1 MNEWNLDALYTSFQ
15 DKNFQEDLNTLKDLN
30 KNYPTYRSE
39 KTEASL
45 HKIIET
51 KIEIE
56 KRIERL
62 HFFIQLSLSAH
73 TDDAEA
79 THYLD
84 QLNNITASMIGEDI
98 KNNAYIAEFDLDSC
112 QDPFIQEHAYI
123 LHEIKNK
130 QKYVLDEKEESIIAH
145 MKNTGS
151 YAWMKHKD
159 AVVSSIKVNIDGYD
173 YPLTKV
179 LNMAHSSDKQT
190 RMKAYFAE
198 LDAYK
203 PYEETIATCL
213 SGIKGEVLYTSKLR
227 GYESPLEESC
237 IKSRL
242 KMETLNTL
250 LSVMKKNMPEIREYL
265 KIKADYLG
273 YQNGLPWFELYAP
286 VVEDDEEYSFE
297 KGSQF
302 VIDQFYTFSK
312 HLGDFATHAIKNH
325 WADVYPRENKV
336 GGAFCENIRSLKQS
350 RFLFNYGNH
359 FSDVITVAHEF
370 GHGFH
375 GRCLGDQTILNT
387 HYPMPIGETASNFCE
402 TIVGKGALKSATP
415 TQKIVIL
422 ENTLSNAIQVIC
434 DIYSRFLFESRFFE
448 ARKQGPVSAKETKKI
463 MLQAQIEAYGDGLDH
478 NYLHPYMWTWKP
490 HYYDPDYSFYN
501 YPYAFG
507 SLLAKGLYARYQKN
521 PEHFPEDYETF
532 LSVTGKMDLE
542 DIAKTL
548 DIDLTDESFWQSSI
562 DIIKEDIDTFKMLLE
577 EYKHD

>member
-30 KNYPTYRSE
+30 KNYPAYRSE

-56 KRIERL
+56 KRVERL

-73 TDDAEA
+73 TDNVEA
-79 THYLD
+79 SRYLD

-98 KNNAYIAEFDLDSC
+98 KNNAYIAELDLDSY
-112 QDPFIQEHAYI
+112 QDPFIKEHAYI
-123 LHEIKNK
+123 LKEIQHN
-130 QKYVLDEKEESIIAH
+130 QKYRLDEKQESIIAH

-179 LNMAHSSDKQT
+179 LNMAHSPDKQT

-198 LDAYK
+198 LEAYK

-227 GYESPLEESC
+227 GYETPLEESC

-250 LSVMKKNMPEIREYL
+250 LSVMKKNLPDIREYL

-302 VIDQFYTFSK
+302 VVDQFYTFSK

-375 GRCLGDQTILNT
+375 GRCLGNQTILNT

-422 ENTLSNAIQVIC
+422 ENILSNAIQAIC

-448 ARKQGPVSAKETKKI
+448 ARKQGPVSAEETKKI

-490 HYYDPDYSFYN
+490 HYYDSDYSFYN

-507 SLLAKGLYARYQKN
+507 SLLAKGLYARYQKK

-562 DIIKEDIDTFKMLLE
+562 DIIKEDIDTFKTLLE

>member
-1 MNEWNLDALYTSFQ
+1 MNEWNLDALYTSFH
-15 DKNFQEDLNTLKDLN
+15 DKQFQEDLNTLKDLN
-30 KNYPTYRSE
+30 KKYPAYRSE
-39 KTEASL
+39 KTEAAL

-73 TDDAEA
+73 TDNAEA
-79 THYLD
+79 ARYLD

-98 KNNAYIAEFDLDSC
+98 KNNVYIAEFDLDSC
-112 QDPFIQEHAYI
+112 EDPFIKEHAYI
-123 LHEIKNK
+123 LKEIQHN
-130 QKYVLDEKEESIIAH
+130 QKYRLDEKQESIIAH

-159 AVVSSIKVNIDGYD
+159 AVVSSIKVTIDGHE
-173 YPLTKV
+173 YPLTEV
-179 LNMAHSSDKQT
+179 LNMAHSPDKQT

-237 IKSRL
+237 MKSRL

-250 LSVMKKNMPEIREYL
+250 LSVMKKNMSEIREYF

-273 YQNGLPWFELYAP
+273 YRNGLPWYELYAP
-286 VVEDDEEYSFE
+286 VVLDTEEYSFE

-312 HLGDFATHAIKNH
+312 HLGDFATCAIENH

-375 GRCLGDQTILNT
+375 GRCLGAQTILNT

-402 TIVGKGALKSATP
+402 TIVGKAALKSASP
-415 TQKIVIL
+415 TQKIAIL
-422 ENTLSNAIQVIC
+422 ESALSNATQVIC

-448 ARKQGPVSAKETKKI
+448 ARKQGMVNAEETKKI
-463 MLQAQIEAYGDGLDH
+463 MLEAQIEAYGDGLDH

-490 HYYDPDYSFYN
+490 HYYDSDYSFYN

-507 SLLAKGLYARYQKN
+507 LLLAKGLYVRYQED
-521 PEHFPEDYETF
+521 PEHFPDEYETF

-542 DIAKTL
+542 DVAKTL
-548 DIDLTDESFWQSSI
+548 DIDFTNESFWQSSI
-562 DIIKEDIDTFKMLLE
+562 DLIKEDINTLKKFLE
-577 EYKHD
+577 EQNYA

>member
-30 KNYPTYRSE
+30 KNYCAYRSE
-39 KTEASL
+39 KTEAAL

-56 KRIERL
+56 KRVEML

-73 TDDAEA
+73 TDNVEA
-79 THYLD
+79 SRYLD

-112 QDPFIQEHAYI
+112 RDSFIKEHEYI
-123 LHEIKNK
+123 LKEIQRN
-130 QKYVLDEKEESIIAH
+130 QKHRLDEKQESIIAH

-179 LNMAHSSDKQT
+179 LNMAHSPDKQT

-198 LDAYK
+198 LEAYK

-227 GYESPLEESC
+227 GYETPLEESC

-250 LSVMKKNMPEIREYL
+250 LSVMKKNLPDIREYL

-286 VVEDDEEYSFE
+286 VVEDDEDYPFE

-302 VIDQFYTFSK
+302 VVDQFYTFSK

-375 GRCLGDQTILNT
+375 GRCLGNQTILNT

-422 ENTLSNAIQVIC
+422 ENTLSNAVQVIC

-448 ARKQGPVSAKETKKI
+448 ARKQGPVSAEETKKI

-490 HYYDPDYSFYN
+490 HYYDSDYSFYN
-501 YPYAFG
+501 YPYVFG

-521 PEHFPEDYETF
+521 LNTF
-532 LSVTGKMDLE
+532 QRIMKH
-542 DIAKTL
+542 
-548 DIDLTDESFWQSSI
+548 SFRSQVRWI
-562 DIIKEDIDTFKMLLE
+562 
-577 EYKHD
+577 

>member
-15 DKNFQEDLNTLKDLN
+15 DKKFQEDLNTLKDLN
-30 KNYPTYRSE
+30 KNYCAYRSE
-39 KTEASL
+39 KTEAAL

-56 KRIERL
+56 KRVEML

-73 TDDAEA
+73 TDNVEA
-79 THYLD
+79 SRYLD

-112 QDPFIQEHAYI
+112 QDSFIKEHEYI
-123 LHEIKNK
+123 LKEIQRN
-130 QKYVLDEKEESIIAH
+130 QKHRLDEKQESIIAH

-179 LNMAHSSDKQT
+179 LNMAHSPDKQT

-198 LDAYK
+198 LEAYK

-227 GYESPLEESC
+227 GYETPLVESC

-250 LSVMKKNMPEIREYL
+250 LSVMKKNLPDIREYL

-286 VVEDDEEYSFE
+286 VVEDDEDYPFE

-302 VIDQFYTFSK
+302 VVDQFYTCLLYTS
-312 HLGDFATHAIKNH
+312 DA
-325 WADVYPRENKV
+325 ADERT
-336 GGAFCENIRSLKQS
+336 
-350 RFLFNYGNH
+350 
-359 FSDVITVAHEF
+359 TV
-370 GHGFH
+370 
-375 GRCLGDQTILNT
+375 
-387 HYPMPIGETASNFCE
+387 
-402 TIVGKGALKSATP
+402 
-415 TQKIVIL
+415 
-422 ENTLSNAIQVIC
+422 
-434 DIYSRFLFESRFFE
+434 
-448 ARKQGPVSAKETKKI
+448 
-463 MLQAQIEAYGDGLDH
+463 
-478 NYLHPYMWTWKP
+478 
-490 HYYDPDYSFYN
+490 
-501 YPYAFG
+501 
-507 SLLAKGLYARYQKN
+507 
-521 PEHFPEDYETF
+521 
-532 LSVTGKMDLE
+532 
-542 DIAKTL
+542 
-548 DIDLTDESFWQSSI
+548 
-562 DIIKEDIDTFKMLLE
+562 
-577 EYKHD
+577 

>member
-30 KNYPTYRSE
+30 KNYPAYRSE

-56 KRIERL
+56 KRVERL

-73 TDDAEA
+73 TDNVEA
-79 THYLD
+79 SRYLD

-98 KNNAYIAEFDLDSC
+98 KNNAYIAELDLDSY
-112 QDPFIQEHAYI
+112 QDPFIKEHAYI
-123 LHEIKNK
+123 LKEIQHN
-130 QKYVLDEKEESIIAH
+130 QKYRLDEKQESIIAH

-179 LNMAHSSDKQT
+179 LNMAHSPDKQT

-198 LDAYK
+198 LEAYK

-227 GYESPLEESC
+227 GYETPLEESC

-250 LSVMKKNMPEIREYL
+250 LSVMKKNLPDIREYL

-302 VIDQFYTFSK
+302 VVDQFYTFSK

-375 GRCLGDQTILNT
+375 GRCLGNQTILNT

-422 ENTLSNAIQVIC
+422 ENILILLMIL
-434 DIYSRFLFESRFFE
+434 IFYRYYKFL
-448 ARKQGPVSAKETKKI
+448 
-463 MLQAQIEAYGDGLDH
+463 
-478 NYLHPYMWTWKP
+478 
-490 HYYDPDYSFYN
+490 
-501 YPYAFG
+501 
-507 SLLAKGLYARYQKN
+507 
-521 PEHFPEDYETF
+521 
-532 LSVTGKMDLE
+532 
-542 DIAKTL
+542 
-548 DIDLTDESFWQSSI
+548 
-562 DIIKEDIDTFKMLLE
+562 
-577 EYKHD
+577 

>member
-1 MNEWNLDALYTSFQ
+1 MNEWNLDALYTSFH
-15 DKNFQEDLNTLKDLN
+15 DKQFQEDLNTLKDLN
-30 KNYPTYRSE
+30 KKYPAYRSE
-39 KTEASL
+39 KTEAAL

-73 TDDAEA
+73 TDNAEA
-79 THYLD
+79 ARYLD

-98 KNNAYIAEFDLDSC
+98 KNNVYIAEFDLDSC
-112 QDPFIQEHAYI
+112 EDPFIKEHAYI
-123 LHEIKNK
+123 LKEIQHN
-130 QKYVLDEKEESIIAH
+130 QKYRLDEKQESIIAH

-159 AVVSSIKVNIDGYD
+159 AVVSSIKVTIDGHE
-173 YPLTKV
+173 YPLTEV
-179 LNMAHSSDKQT
+179 LNMAHSLDKQT

-237 IKSRL
+237 MKSRL

-250 LSVMKKNMPEIREYL
+250 LSVMKKNMSEIREYF

-273 YQNGLPWFELYAP
+273 YRNGLPWYELYAP
-286 VVEDDEEYSFE
+286 VVLDTEEYSFE

-312 HLGDFATHAIKNH
+312 HLGDFATCAIENH

-375 GRCLGDQTILNT
+375 GRCLGAQTILNT

-402 TIVGKGALKSATP
+402 TIVGKAALKSASP
-415 TQKIVIL
+415 TQKIAIL
-422 ENTLSNAIQVIC
+422 ESALSNATQVIC

-448 ARKQGPVSAKETKKI
+448 ARKQGMVNAEETKKI
-463 MLQAQIEAYGDGLDH
+463 MLEAQIEAYGDGLDH

-490 HYYDPDYSFYN
+490 HYYDSDYSFYN

-507 SLLAKGLYARYQKN
+507 LLLAKGLYVRYQED
-521 PEHFPEDYETF
+521 PEHFPDEYETF

-542 DIAKTL
+542 DVAKTL
-548 DIDLTDESFWQSSI
+548 DIDFTNESFWQSSI
-562 DIIKEDIDTFKMLLE
+562 DLIKEDINTLKKFLE
-577 EYKHD
+577 EQNYA